1 MALVSFDPKRSIL
14 HLVSSNKKRTAPLWM
29 FIFKMFFFLVHF
41 CLSLFFFFLICTDK
55 ADTCSVSLHIV
66 SCIQGADLGVSRDYN
81 SDLSGEEF
89 CLCNLLP
96 PSCLQYSLSTGRWCA
111 LFRIPRFPHTEA
123 CLLTRDMWK
132 CSGVGLPNLSSH
144 PPHTTTLIAPLP
156 SLPSPPPASLSIQ
169 GAESPRWQF

>member
-1 MALVSFDPKRSIL
+1 MWGIMGNFRQLWLLSLLTQTDQFCTLSVAIKNEQLPSECSFLKC
-14 HLVSSNKKRTAPLWM
+14 
-29 FIFKMFFFLVHF
+29 FFFFVHF
-41 CLSLFFFFLICTDK
+41 CLSLFFFLICTDN

-66 SCIQGADLGVSRDYN
+66 SCIQGAVLGVSRDYN

-123 CLLTRDMWK
+123 CLLTRDLWK

-144 PPHTTTLIAPLP
+144 PPLTQQ
-156 SLPSPPPASLSIQ
+156 PP
-169 GAESPRWQF
+169 